1 MEIGKSYVTE
11 IATYLPN
18 LSEAIKTDVTRLL
31 SIVREIFNQVKKDPT
46 KADELSK
53 FMDYYL
59 PTTVSL
65 LKRYIEFSES
75 EVATESQRNAMN
87 EIEKTIKTIDD
98 AFLKL
103 LNEMY
108 GNVAMDINS
117 DITVLTT
124 MLKREGLLDNDFK
137 GEING

>member
-1 MEIGKSYVTE
+1 
-11 IATYLPN
+11 
-18 LSEAIKTDVTRLL
+18 
-31 SIVREIFNQVKKDPT
+31 
-46 KADELSK
+46 
-53 FMDYYL
+53 
-59 PTTVSL
+59 
-65 LKRYIEFSES
+65 
-75 EVATESQRNAMN
+75 MN
-87 EIEKTIKTIDD
+87 EREKTIKTIDD